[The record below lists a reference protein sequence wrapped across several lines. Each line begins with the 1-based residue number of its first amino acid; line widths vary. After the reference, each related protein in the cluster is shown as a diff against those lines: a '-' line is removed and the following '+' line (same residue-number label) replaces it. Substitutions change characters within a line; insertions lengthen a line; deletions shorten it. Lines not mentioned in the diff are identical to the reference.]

1 MKVLFVGYKNV
12 NIERGAESVKG
23 TSLFFNLPLKAES
36 SAGYEID
43 KAWATSENEIVVPS
57 NVNDYL
63 GEEVDISYN
72 RRGKIESVAW

>member
-1 MKVLFVGYKNV
+1 MKALFIGYKNV
-12 NIERGAESVKG
+12 NIERGEESVKG
-23 TSLFFNLPLKAES
+23 TSLFFNLPLKDEN

-43 KAWATSENEIVVPS
+43 KAWATSEKEIEVPS
-57 NVNDYL
+57 NLNDYL